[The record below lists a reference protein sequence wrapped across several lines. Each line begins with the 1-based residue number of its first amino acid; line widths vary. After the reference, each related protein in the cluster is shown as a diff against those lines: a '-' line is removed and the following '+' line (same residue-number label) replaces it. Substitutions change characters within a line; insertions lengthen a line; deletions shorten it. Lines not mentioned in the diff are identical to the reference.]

1 MPVAKQISDMQER
14 DKARRA
20 EWVKLIEYLNSD
32 KVRALVESFVATVPF
47 GLIERGDDFRL
58 YLKRDKLEVYE
69 YEMIDIREAKIN
81 FPILDKIFYRTKE
94 SKVIKSYPSFV
105 AKLNS
110 DHSFTIEKINLS
122 VRADDFIESL
132 DKLLFD

>member
-1 MPVAKQISDMQER
+1 MSVAKQISDIQER
-14 DKARRA
+14 DKARRT

-32 KVRALVESFVATVPF
+32 KVRESVESFVATVPF

-110 DHSFTIEKINLS
+110 DHSFTIEKMNLPA
-122 VRADDFIESL
+122 RADDFIESI
-132 DKLLFD
+132 DKLLFG

>member
-1 MPVAKQISDMQER
+1 MSVAKQISDMQER

-32 KVRALVESFVATVPF
+32 KVRELVESFIETVPLS
-47 GLIERGDDFRL
+47 LIERGDDFRL
-58 YLKRDKLEVYE
+58 YLQRDKLEVYE
-69 YEMIDIREAKIN
+69 YEVIETREAKID

-94 SKVIKSYPSFV
+94 SKVIKNYPSFV
-105 AKLNS
+105 ARLNG
-110 DHSFTIEKINLS
+110 DHSVTIEKMNLS
-122 VRADDFIESL
+122 VRADDFIESI

>member
-1 MPVAKQISDMQER
+1 MSVMKQIADIEER
-14 DKARRA
+14 DKVRRD
-20 EWVKLIEYLNSD
+20 EWSKLIEYLNSD
-32 KVRALVESFVATVPF
+32 KVRELAESFAKTVPF
-47 GLIERGDDFRL
+47 SLIERSDDFRL
-58 YLKRDKLEVYE
+58 YLKKDKLEVYE
-69 YEMIDIREAKIN
+69 YEMIEISKAKID
-81 FPILDKIFYRTKE
+81 FPILNKIFYRMEE

-105 AKLNS
+105 ARLNG

>member
-1 MPVAKQISDMQER
+1 MSVAKQISDMQER
-14 DKARRA
+14 DKAGRA

-32 KVRALVESFVATVPF
+32 KVRELVESFVVTVPF

-69 YEMIDIREAKIN
+69 YEMIEISKAKID
-81 FPILDKIFYRTKE
+81 FPILNKIFYRMEE
-94 SKVIKSYPSFV
+94 SKVVKSYPSFV
-105 AKLNS
+105 ARLNS
-110 DHSFTIEKINLS
+110 DHSFTIEKMNLS

-132 DKLLFD
+132 DKLLLD